1 MSDQFGSSLM
11 MSRPQSLFGR
21 QFSVIQPRG
30 GRDLPLSSGE
40 TAGEFVVD
48 NAVAFSESGAQPI
61 ALFPSQVGASA
72 PLVFRTIDGSGN
84 NSSNSDWGTPGAQLL
99 RLTYADYD
107 DGISAP
113 RSAGLPSARAV
124 SNAVV
129 AQSGSVLNA
138 AGLSDWFWQW
148 GQFLDHDIDLTESAH
163 PTEAFNINVPQGDAL
178 FDPFNTG
185 TQQIDLNRSI
195 YDTTTGT
202 GTENPR
208 QQINEITSFI
218 DGSMVYGSD
227 QDRADALRTD
237 DGRLKT
243 SAGDLL
249 PFNEGGFG
257 NAGGSGSTQ
266 FLAGDV
272 RANEQIGLTSVHTL
286 FVREH
291 NRIADGIAQ
300 RIDAGDG
307 VVLQKLDTF
316 LAEHPDASEGDF
328 IYESTRKL
336 IGAKIQM
343 ITYQEFL
350 PLMLG
355 QELSPYAGYNATVN
369 PGIANEFSTAAF
381 RFGHTMLSPQLQQ
394 YDANGN
400 TSTALRNAFFNPTL
414 AQNGGVDS
422 FLVGLGLQQAQEID
436 SMVIDDV
443 RNFLFGPPGAG
454 GFDLTS
460 LNLQRGRDHGLPG
473 LNDVRSSLG
482 LSAYGSFLELAGGDA
497 ALADKYASVYTSVND
512 VDLWIGGLGEQHVN
526 GGVLGETFSTIVA
539 DQFTRLRDGDRFFY
553 ANDLESL
560 EWLDPDIQNTT
571 FADILRGNTENAF
584 LVQDNPF
591 MVPYDNSIVGDDLNN
606 TLFGSGKN
614 DLIKGGAGS
623 DFIIGRRGNDLIL
636 GEADNDVIRGGLGD
650 DTILGGFGDDFVL
663 GEQGADVLH
672 GGNGNDDLQG
682 GGGNDSILGGLG
694 NDQLFGDNGDDTLVG
709 GAGNDVY
716 NGGAGS
722 DRYIFGNDLLNDGL
736 LDRDTIMDFKAT
748 DTFDL
753 TDYRGSVGVTR
764 FGSRVLEVDLNGE
777 DKVMVFGNRSALNG
791 LETQLASHVSSSATV

>member
-1 MSDQFGSSLM
+1 MSDQFGSSLTV
-11 MSRPQSLFGR
+11 SRPQSLFGR
-21 QFSVIQPRG
+21 QFSVIPPTR
-30 GRDLPLSSGE
+30 GRDRPLSRVETTGGSVIGNTVAVSGD
-40 TAGEFVVD
+40 G
-48 NAVAFSESGAQPI
+48 QPG
-61 ALFPSQVGASA
+61 ALFPNPAGSSA

-84 NSSNSDWGTPGAQLL
+84 NGANSDWGTPSTQLL
-99 RLTYADYD
+99 RLTDADYD

-163 PTEAFNINVPQGDAL
+163 PTEAFNVAVPQGDSL

-185 TQQIDLNRSI
+185 TQQIGLNRSI
-195 YDTTTGT
+195 YDTATGT
-202 GTENPR
+202 GTDNPR
-208 QQINEITSFI
+208 QQVNEITSFI

-227 QDRADALRTD
+227 QARADALRTD
-237 DGRLKT
+237 DNTGRLKT

-249 PFNEGGFG
+249 PYNEGGFG
-257 NAGGSGSTQ
+257 NAGGSDSTQ

-300 RIDAGDG
+300 RIENGDG
-307 VVLQKLDTF
+307 LVLQKLNTF
-316 LAEHPDASEGDF
+316 LTDHPDANEGDF

-355 QELSPYAGYNATVN
+355 QELAPYAGYDATVN

-454 GFDLTS
+454 GFDLAS

-473 LNDVRSSLG
+473 LNDVRSGLG

-497 ALADKYASVYTSVND
+497 ALAGKYASVYTSVND
-512 VDLWIGGLGEQHVN
+512 VDLWVGGLGEQHVN

-553 ANDLESL
+553 ANELESL

-571 FADILRGNTENAF
+571 FADIIRSNTENAF

-591 MVPYDNSIVGDDLNN
+591 KVPYENSIVGDELNN
-606 TLFGSGKN
+606 TLFGTGQN
-614 DLIKGGAGS
+614 DLIKGGAGR

-636 GEADNDVIRGGLGD
+636 GEDGNDVLRGGLGN
-650 DTILGGFGDDFVL
+650 DTILGGKGDDFIL

-672 GGNGNDDLQG
+672 GGDGNDVLWG
-682 GGGNDSILGGLG
+682 GAGNDSILGGLG
-694 NDQLFGDNGDDTLVG
+694 NDQLLGGDGDDTLVG
-709 GAGNDVY
+709 GAGNDTLV
-716 NGGAGS
+716 GGAGS
-722 DRYIFGNDLLNDGL
+722 NRFVFGNDLLNDGV
-736 LDRDTIMDFKAT
+736 LDRDIIMDFTAA

-753 TDYRGSVGVTR
+753 TDYRGSVSVTR
-764 FGSRVLEVDLNGE
+764 LGNRVLEVDLNGE
-777 DKVMVFGNRSALNG
+777 DKVMVFGQRSALDG
-791 LETQLASHVSSSATV
+791 LETQLSSALA